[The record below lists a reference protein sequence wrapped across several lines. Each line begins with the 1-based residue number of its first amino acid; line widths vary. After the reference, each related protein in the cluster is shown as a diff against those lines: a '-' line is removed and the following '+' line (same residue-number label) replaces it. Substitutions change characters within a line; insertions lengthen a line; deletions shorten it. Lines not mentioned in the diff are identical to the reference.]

1 MNKKCSVL
9 FWEKCTSANSPHLF
23 LDAIVLYKEL
33 HSSLLESILWWWPHP
48 FRFCGIVVG
57 SSLFSLKSRLWLS
70 FMSGC
75 STDFVHLWFCLGLSW
90 SCRSCTD
97 SYIPILSFFFSF
109 FFCSLSLKLPT
120 FSVGY
125 SSCLW
130 LRFQSFTSGF
140 RGVSVFFCFIWVYYH
155 KEILM
160 GQAEIKTRGTGS
172 FKSVTI

>member
-1 MNKKCSVL
+1 MPLCFIKSFILPCWKASCGDGLILSDSV
-9 FWEKCTSANSPHLF
+9 
-23 LDAIVLYKEL
+23 V
-33 HSSLLESILWWWPHP
+33 
-48 FRFCGIVVG
+48 
-57 SSLFSLKSRLWLS
+57 LWLVAAFFLWRVDS
-70 FMSGC
+70 DCHLCQAVLLTLFISG
-75 STDFVHLWFCLGLSW
+75 LCLGLSW

-109 FFCSLSLKLPT
+109 YFCSLSLKLPT